1 MVRAQLVF
9 NAVLLVRMRLDQA
22 DIDSKRTNV
31 EVDDQGYSG
40 QRAIALMAVALPA
53 INEVIDLR
61 APRYREKTSAR
72 SDHGGAFSGRRQ
84 SALA

>member
-40 QRAIALMAVALPA
+40 QRAIALMAVALPP

-61 APRYREKTSAR
+61 APRHREKTSAR
-72 SDHGGAFSGRRQ
+72 SDHGGAFRDGGNRR
-84 SALA
+84 